1 MMRFATV
8 ITLLSISSVSASSG
22 YASSIRMGNNDNDAI
37 ISNLVSKIRAQDA
50 EQKATLVK
58 IDNLSANVQ
67 AQEAS
72 ISQLALLLDQQARL
86 LEKNFSHRGLRG
98 GSRSYEYMM
107 GWNKEKGIV

>member
-1 MMRFATV
+1 
-8 ITLLSISSVSASSG
+8 
-22 YASSIRMGNNDNDAI
+22 MGNNDNDAT

-58 IDNLSANVQ
+58 IDNLSAKVH

-86 LEKNFSHRGLRG
+86 LEKSNFSHRGGLRG
-98 GSRSYEYMM
+98 SSRYEYD
-107 GWNKEKGIV
+107 GVE

>member
-1 MMRFATV
+1 MRFATA
-8 ITLLSISSVSASSG
+8 ITLLSISSTSASSG

-37 ISNLVSKIRAQDA
+37 ISNLVSKIRAQDT

-58 IDNLSANVQ
+58 FDNLSAKVQ

-86 LEKNFSHRGLRG
+86 LEIEKNFSHRGRG
-98 GSRSYEYMM
+98 LCGSSRYEYD
-107 GWNKEKGIV
+107 GVE

>member
-1 MMRFATV
+1 MRFTTI
-8 ITLLSISSVSASSG
+8 ITLLSISYASASSG

-37 ISNLVSKIRAQDA
+37 ISNLVSKIRAQDV

-58 IDNLSANVQ
+58 IDNLSAKVH

-86 LEKNFSHRGLRG
+86 VEKNFSHRGGLRG
-98 GSRSYEYMM
+98 SRYEYD
-107 GWNKEKGIV
+107 GVE

>member
-1 MMRFATV
+1 MQA
-8 ITLLSISSVSASSG
+8 LLE
-22 YASSIRMGNNDNDAI
+22 MGNNDNDAI

-58 IDNLSANVQ
+58 IDNLSAKVQ

-86 LEKNFSHRGLRG
+86 LEKSNFSHRGLRG
-98 GSRSYEYMM
+98 RYEYD
-107 GWNKEKGIV
+107 GVE

>member
-1 MMRFATV
+1 
-8 ITLLSISSVSASSG
+8 
-22 YASSIRMGNNDNDAI
+22 MGNNDNDAT

-58 IDNLSANVQ
+58 IDNLSAKVQ

-86 LEKNFSHRGLRG
+86 VEKNFSHPHGLRG
-98 GSRSYEYMM
+98 SRYEYD
-107 GWNKEKGIV
+107 GVE

>member
-1 MMRFATV
+1 MKVSF
-8 ITLLSISSVSASSG
+8 LHPHLSLSSLSLRENCQPSG
-22 YASSIRMGNNDNDAI
+22 IDV

-58 IDNLSANVQ
+58 IDNLSAKVQ

-86 LEKNFSHRGLRG
+86 VEKNLSHPRGLRG
-98 GSRSYEYMM
+98 SRYEYD
-107 GWNKEKGIV
+107 GVE

>member
-1 MMRFATV
+1 MRFTTIV
-8 ITLLSISSVSASSG
+8 TLLSIYHASASSG

-50 EQKATLVK
+50 EQKATFVK
-58 IDNLSANVQ
+58 IDNLSLSAKVQ

-86 LEKNFSHRGLRG
+86 VEKNFSHPRGLRG
-98 GSRSYEYMM
+98 SRYEYD
-107 GWNKEKGIV
+107 GVE